1 MFYIL
6 DLDGSNLNIEVVEIG
21 KLFIRTEARLITIV
35 LSLIPTKIRSRSA
48 RLFQVSLYTYDK
60 RFVSTYTKLMYII

>member
-35 LSLIPTKIRSRSA
+35 LSMMPTKIRSRSA
-48 RLFQVSLYTYDK
+48 RLFQVSLY
-60 RFVSTYTKLMYII
+60 L